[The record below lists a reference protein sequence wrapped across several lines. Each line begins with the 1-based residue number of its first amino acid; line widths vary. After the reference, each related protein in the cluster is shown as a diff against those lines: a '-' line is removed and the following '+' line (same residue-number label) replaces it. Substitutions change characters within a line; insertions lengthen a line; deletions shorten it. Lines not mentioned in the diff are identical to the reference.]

1 MAFPY
6 SPRLFGNGP
15 EYSTFFLPSM
25 EKFAVFQALAGAA
38 RFWSR
43 RGGYSELGFRRSQ
56 QVRMLAL

>member
-43 RGGYSELGFRRSQ
+43 RGGIANWDFAGVSK
-56 QVRMLAL
+56 